1 MFLRARQPLASL
13 GVWLGKSPFLLEV
26 RRNFPKAKPRQTLGL
41 PGLALKMERA
51 KRLELNAENPEATDQ
66 ISVVNSANAVDT
78 QLSTHAAELVEIAAA
93 WPGLSREIQTAV
105 LTLIRVAGPK
115 TKSI

>member
-1 MFLRARQPLASL
+1 
-13 GVWLGKSPFLLEV
+13 
-26 RRNFPKAKPRQTLGL
+26 
-41 PGLALKMERA
+41 MERA
-51 KRLELNAENPEATDQ
+51 KRLELNAGNPEATDQ

-115 TKSI
+115 TK